1 MTTTGQHAPAKIFQA
16 IWAGGITAAT
26 FDVFAA
32 LIIYHGTLSGLAKA
46 IARGWYGP
54 AVKTMPTWVEIVGLA
69 SHYAILLVAAAVF
82 VLASLRLPI
91 LRQLAGITGPA
102 FGAGIYLVMHY
113 IIVPLS
119 NSGGTAPTG
128 LNFELEFAGHLL
140 LVGLPIALWARAIL
154 GRD

>member
-1 MTTTGQHAPAKIFQA
+1 METATRTPWKVFQA
-16 IWAGGITAAT
+16 IWAGGTTAAT

-32 LIIYHGTLSGLAKA
+32 LVIYGGTASGLAKA
-46 IARGWYGP
+46 IARGWYGD
-54 AVKTMPTWVEIVGLA
+54 AVKTLPHYVEIVGLA
-69 SHYAILLVAAAVF
+69 SHYAILLAAAAIFVF
-82 VLASLRLPI
+82 ASLRWPV
-91 LRQLAGITGPA
+91 LRRMAWITGPV
-102 FGAGIYLVMHY
+102 FGACVYGVMHY
-113 IIVPLS
+113 IVVPLS